1 MQALTLA
8 LAAFPQADVA
18 LEALLPNADPVE
30 RRAAFAE
37 IAEEEDERY
46 VAPLLDLLALA
57 DTREEWFLLLDTLT
71 PLVGRDMRAV
81 ERPWRTLSTEL
92 ARLPAPELPEDAW
105 AFKGALYGQRID
117 AEFARFFGSEPG
129 AALRVDQVA
138 FGGVP
143 VDGIP
148 ALNDPET
155 TAAAD
160 AAWLDDDAAVVGLH
174 LGGVARAYPLAIID
188 WHEFVNDVVGG
199 TPVALSWCTLC
210 GAAIPYRAERDGKR
224 LLFGSSGLL
233 HRSNKLMFDRGTDT
247 LWDQLA
253 GSPVAG
259 PRVGEAPLE
268 RLPVRVTTWGAW
280 RAAHPDTDVLSRRTG
295 HERVYAEGAAYGDY
309 FASAET
315 MFAVAHAGA
324 DPKALVTVLYG
335 KDGAVAVSV
344 ADVQRGP
351 NGAMGLVV
359 DGVRIELEAA
369 PRPAASPEWRAALGD
384 ELRAATPDDLL
395 GAYEESTKSERPLPP
410 LSENDLLAL
419 FPRTRRALLDRPAT
433 SAPIEEG
440 ARARAASR
448 ALAADV
454 RARATGEDGE
464 EVAVPVHLA
473 FRFAVAEKAIE
484 RGGRARAAAER

>member
-1 MQALTLA
+1 
-8 LAAFPQADVA
+8 
-18 LEALLPNADPVE
+18 
-30 RRAAFAE
+30 
-37 IAEEEDERY
+37 
-46 VAPLLDLLALA
+46 
-57 DTREEWFLLLDTLT
+57 
-71 PLVGRDMRAV
+71 
-81 ERPWRTLSTEL
+81 
-92 ARLPAPELPEDAW
+92 
-105 AFKGALYGQRID
+105 
-117 AEFARFFGSEPG
+117 
-129 AALRVDQVA
+129 
-138 FGGVP
+138 
-143 VDGIP
+143 
-148 ALNDPET
+148 
-155 TAAAD
+155 
-160 AAWLDDDAAVVGLH
+160 
-174 LGGVARAYPLAIID
+174 
-188 WHEFVNDVVGG
+188 
-199 TPVALSWCTLC
+199 
-210 GAAIPYRAERDGKR
+210 
-224 LLFGSSGLL
+224 
-233 HRSNKLMFDRGTDT
+233 
-247 LWDQLA
+247 
-253 GSPVAG
+253 
-259 PRVGEAPLE
+259 
-268 RLPVRVTTWGAW
+268 RVTTWGAW